1 MPKVYVS
8 KAEAHHGV
16 LAYYDLLVRHLDHTG
31 KGGKLHLYTAEESET
46 LKVCLRMIE
55 KMKRAAEFG
64 Q

>member
-16 LAYYDLLVRHLDHTG
+16 LAYYDFLIRHLDHTG
-31 KGGKLHLYTAEESET
+31 KGSNKDEYTAEEAQT

-55 KMKRAAEFG
+55 KMKRASEVG